1 MLGPPSQDRRH
12 STGLPHCSGGH
23 EFQVKVWCR
32 CFLGGCKGAL
42 LRAPVREGCPV
53 LCVPFLADASP
64 QPLTTS
70 DSLVTATTRVAV
82 IGGQIH
88 PNDLIVTRLF
98 LGGSH
103 RQTRSQIRDW
113 RGGFPRRN
121 WGDTIGAA
129 APSPKTTVAGG
140 GGAVASLSGVL
151 PHPGSLSGDGSRP
164 CSLLHL
170 PRQEPCVCREKR
182 ICVSAFPD
190 VQALSLLC
198 RSTEL
203 LLSPPCGLV
212 LEVRRLQAGGVRPCR
227 AGSFHEASH
236 CLSLVSVAE
245 VSLHSA
251 AQRSIVQTHSRLLST
266 DRRLLPVWADYE

>member
-1 MLGPPSQDRRH
+1 MAPGPFARAAVPGPQTQHGAASLLWRPRVSGQGLVQVLPRRLRGR
-12 STGLPHCSGGH
+12 SAAGPCAGG
-23 EFQVKVWCR
+23 VPCP
-32 CFLGGCKGAL
+32 
-42 LRAPVREGCPV
+42 LRAFSCRRVT
-53 LCVPFLADASP
+53 A
-64 QPLTTS
+64 TS

-88 PNDLIVTRLF
+88 PKDLIVTRLF

-198 RSTEL
+198 RTTEL

-227 AGSFHEASH
+227 TGSFHEASH
-236 CLSLVSVAE
+236 CLSP
-245 VSLHSA
+245 
-251 AQRSIVQTHSRLLST
+251 RLGG
-266 DRRLLPVWADYE
+266 